1 MPRGGKGKA
10 EASLAPSPYSY
21 GSRQTPD
28 VRYASRQ
35 PPDVGSLST
44 IDGGEGKRE
53 DAPLIG
59 DNNERERELKGSEI
73 NVLFCGSAL
82 LVLVFDL

>member
-1 MPRGGKGKA
+1 MATDGHLARRGHG
-10 EASLAPSPYSY
+10 
-21 GSRQTPD
+21 QTPH
-28 VRYASRQ
+28 
-35 PPDVGSLST
+35 GHLST